1 MSRRTMRRRHV
12 HWVYAAL
19 VVGFG
24 LAACIHGVRLHR
36 ATRTNQAVLQA
47 GAGSPALPALDFGEV
62 RFARALA
69 AAHATKYEDAVTGY
83 KSLVHGDREDL
94 ERAAL
99 YNLGNLHLREAM
111 RLDPADT
118 TRSLPLIELAKQ
130 SYRDLLRLD
139 AADWSARYNLERALS
154 MAPEP
159 DEATEDLLPPLQSE
173 RAITTMKSDRGG
185 LP

>member
-1 MSRRTMRRRHV
+1 MRRRHV

-19 VVGFG
+19 VLGFG
-24 LAACIHGVRLHR
+24 LAACVHALRLHR
-36 ATRTNQAVLQA
+36 AMRTNQAVLQA
-47 GAGSPALPALDFGEV
+47 VAGSPDLPALDSGEV

-69 AAHATKYEDAVTGY
+69 CAHAMKYEDAVTGY

-94 ERAAL
+94 KSAAL
-99 YNLGNLHLREAM
+99 YNLGNLHLRQAM
-111 RLDPADT
+111 RLDPSDT

-139 AADWSARYNLERALS
+139 ATDWSARYNLERALW

-159 DEATEDLLPPLQSE
+159 DEATEELIPPLESE

>member
-1 MSRRTMRRRHV
+1 MKRRHV
-12 HWVYAAL
+12 HWVYAVL
-19 VVGFG
+19 VLGFG
-24 LAACIHGVRLHR
+24 LAACVHAVRLHR
-36 ATRTNQAVLQA
+36 AMRTNQAVLQA
-47 GAGSPALPALDFGEV
+47 VAGSPDLPALDSGEV
-62 RFARALA
+62 LFARALA
-69 AAHATKYEDAVTGY
+69 CAHAMKYEDAVTGY

-94 ERAAL
+94 RSAAL
-99 YNLGNLHLREAM
+99 YNLGNLHLRQAM
-111 RLDPADT
+111 RLDPSDT

-139 AADWSARYNLERALS
+139 ATDWSARYNLERALW

-159 DEATEDLLPPLQSE
+159 DEVTEELIPPLQSE

>member
-1 MSRRTMRRRHV
+1 MRRRHV

-62 RFARALA
+62 RLARALA

-99 YNLGNLHLREAM
+99 YNLGNLHLREAQRRDPSD
-111 RLDPADT
+111 RLKA
-118 TRSLPLIELAKQ
+118 LPLIELAKQ

-139 AADWSARYNLERALS
+139 PSDWNARYNLERALWL
-154 MAPEP
+154 APE
-159 DEATEDLLPPLQSE
+159 AEDSAQEPVPPQQSE
-173 RAITTMKSDRGG
+173 RAVTTMRSDRGE